1 MTHAFPG
8 NSMENITNALIEN
21 ITFQSGTAFVTVSY
35 FDCAICQKSRQTLR
49 LVVGDNTLIFDE
61 GGNILSI
68 NLLKTGMFINA
79 TISSA
84 MTMSIPPQAQAFII
98 RILRRR

>member
-8 NSMENITNALIEN
+8 NSMKNITNARILN
-21 ITFQSGTAFVTVSY
+21 VSTNSGTTFVTISY
-35 FDCAICQKSRQTLR
+35 FDCAICRNSRQTLR

-61 GGNILSI
+61 GGNIISV
-68 NLLKTGMFINA
+68 NLLRTGMLIN
-79 TISSA
+79 TTVSSA

-98 RILRRR
+98 RIIRRR

>member
-8 NSMENITNALIEN
+8 NSMKNITNARIEN

-61 GGNILSI
+61 GGNIISI

>member
-8 NSMENITNALIEN
+8 NSMKNITNAHIEN

-61 GGNILSI
+61 GGNIISI

-98 RILRRR
+98 RIIRRR

>member
-8 NSMENITNALIEN
+8 NSMKNITNALIEN

>member
-8 NSMENITNALIEN
+8 NSMKNISNARIEN

-35 FDCAICQKSRQTLR
+35 FDCSLCQSNRQTLR
-49 LVVGDNTLIFDE
+49 LVVGDNTLIFDG
-61 GGNILSI
+61 GGNIISVNQLR
-68 NLLKTGMFINA
+68 TGMLINA

-98 RILRRR
+98 RVIRRR